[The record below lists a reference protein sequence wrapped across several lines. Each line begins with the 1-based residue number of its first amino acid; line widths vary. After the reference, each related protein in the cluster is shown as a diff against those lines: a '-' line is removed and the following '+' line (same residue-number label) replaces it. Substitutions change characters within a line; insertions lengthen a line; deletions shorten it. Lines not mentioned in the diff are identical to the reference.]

1 MRKNNDSTWRRP
13 VLACSAVVGPP
24 GCLGRGWR
32 RRVSTVCGLR
42 CVLFWALLALASQ
55 GCAARR
61 YYADARLLPDPSTL
75 RDPSLRDALLAELPQ
90 ALSQA
95 GIKRVAVVTPDG
107 VHRVLSAPG
116 ETPELQDVP
125 TPSLAALRAALHD
138 EARGA
143 EIDLLLPRLQ
153 PGDEG
158 QRVAVSA
165 QVEPNGSIVITQ
177 GPVIPASLSAPPTAD
192 EIRSRHGIAPSDLGE
207 VRWTPAYL
215 AVLDR
220 ALSLLSS
227 EEKAFVSRILFV
239 REHRSREPDASQ
251 FSTLAF
257 YTRGAGAARIEL
269 YDNLIVADRYMF
281 VGPPQSP
288 LPASVRLVLHE
299 IGHALADASYAAA
312 QRDLMAAVSEYQTD
326 ENKLSKWIETRE
338 GDAPTVAEVD
348 EFLDKIHR
356 VEVSVHRIKHV
367 GAEGPVIRAF
377 RRARGQSRGPT
388 RYGEDDIEES
398 FAECFALFRA
408 DPDALR
414 RIDPDAFAW
423 FSAQGHLSSLAH

>member
-1 MRKNNDSTWRRP
+1 MKHPIYLLWKCFHWTD
-13 VLACSAVVGPP
+13 LLFAA
-24 GCLGRGWR
+24 LGWLCHIEGSR
-32 RRVSTVCGLR
+32 
-42 CVLFWALLALASQ
+42 
-55 GCAARR
+55 
-61 YYADARLLPDPSTL
+61 
-75 RDPSLRDALLAELPQ
+75 
-90 ALSQA
+90 
-95 GIKRVAVVTPDG
+95 DG
-107 VHRVLSAPG
+107 VFLG
-116 ETPELQDVP
+116 NGF
-125 TPSLAALRAALHD
+125 LAIPFFAISFRI
-138 EARGA
+138 G
-143 EIDLLLPRLQ
+143 
-153 PGDEG
+153 
-158 QRVAVSA
+158 
-165 QVEPNGSIVITQ
+165 VI
-177 GPVIPASLSAPPTAD
+177 
-192 EIRSRHGIAPSDLGE
+192 
-207 VRWTPAYL
+207 
-215 AVLDR
+215 
-220 ALSLLSS
+220 
-227 EEKAFVSRILFV
+227 
-239 REHRSREPDASQ
+239 
-251 FSTLAF
+251 
-257 YTRGAGAARIEL
+257 
-269 YDNLIVADRYMF
+269 
-281 VGPPQSP
+281 
-288 LPASVRLVLHE
+288 LHE